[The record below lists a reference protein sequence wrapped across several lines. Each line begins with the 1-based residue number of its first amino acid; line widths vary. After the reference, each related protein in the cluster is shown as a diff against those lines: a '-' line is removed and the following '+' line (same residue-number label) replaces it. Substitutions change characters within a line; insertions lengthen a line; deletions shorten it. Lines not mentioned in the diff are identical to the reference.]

1 MIYCQRHLLTAW
13 PRLCYIFNRKSP
25 KSTYLYIKGNN
36 INGWKGSS
44 NDNFPHYLKYH
55 THARRSNSQEAIED
69 RYVINIADRH
79 IIASHIS
86 PTYRSFIV
94 SRVQK
99 PITDEEGNLDDTHPI
114 CIKTKMCE
122 WMRHINFSS
131 SGSAIMFYHLEHLR
145 KSFPKHMIIIHIITT
160 QQTSKSQD
168 L

>member
-1 MIYCQRHLLTAW
+1 M
-13 PRLCYIFNRKSP
+13 N
-25 KSTYLYIKGNN
+25 
-36 INGWKGSS
+36 
-44 NDNFPHYLKYH
+44 YH

-122 WMRHINFSS
+122 
-131 SGSAIMFYHLEHLR
+131 
-145 KSFPKHMIIIHIITT
+145 
-160 QQTSKSQD
+160 
-168 L
+168 

>member
-1 MIYCQRHLLTAW
+1 M
-13 PRLCYIFNRKSP
+13 
-25 KSTYLYIKGNN
+25 
-36 INGWKGSS
+36 
-44 NDNFPHYLKYH
+44 KYH

-114 CIKTKMCE
+114 YIVCIETKMCE